1 MEMGRFVRNVLH
13 EFSGGMMVGCLTV
26 GSDEKK

>member
-1 MEMGRFVRNVLH
+1 MGRSVRNVLH

-26 GSDEKK
+26 GSNEKK